1 MTPPTP
7 KQGSLAAPLTSAAA
21 QAHAPAPEHALGAPS
36 YAASLVSRSGSR
48 PPPTDAAAA
57 ASAEP
62 LDADLYYINLQRR
75 PDRTRRCSASSIA
88 SGYDR
93 AHVHRI
99 NATAHADG
107 AAGCLL
113 SHVAALEA
121 VVARAAAAGGGGG
134 RPFAL
139 VLEDDFEWSDAA
151 VARERLRDAS
161 RCRPTG
167 R

>member
-1 MTPPTP
+1 M
-7 KQGSLAAPLTSAAA
+7 LLTSAAA
-21 QAHAPAPEHALGAPS
+21 HAHAPAPEHALGAPS
-36 YAASLVSRSGSR
+36 YAASLVSRSRSR
-48 PPPTDAAAA
+48 SRAAADDDAAAAAA

-75 PDRTRRCSASSIA
+75 PDRNAALLRQLDRV
-88 SGYDR
+88 GYDR

-121 VVARAAAAGGGGG
+121 VVARAAAA
-134 RPFAL
+134 
-139 VLEDDFEWSDAA
+139 AA
-151 VARERLRDAS
+151 AAAAAGRLRSCSRTTSSGPTRRWRASGCAPPS